1 MGFRIRTID
10 FTATGREIV
19 RERALGQAELTIGRG
34 AENDI
39 HLPDLAVEQQ
49 HVKVVPAL
57 GGNLRLQAVGS
68 LGFTLNGRS
77 TSDVVVDPG
86 EGAELTLGSYR
97 LAFAREED
105 GETAITIRQVE
116 AREEGKVDTLGGFSL
131 ASVLPGKRPVA
142 WIGLAVILLAFLA
155 IPIWSSLS
163 RTPAEPDYDK
173 PGAVMMDASWETGAL
188 SSVHHGLEENCE
200 ACHVKPFVAVRD
212 ETCLSCHKDIGDHA
226 AQRRQQNA
234 RGSPGAEDAVLW
246 QVAHAFGKPGPGAC
260 TDCHTEHEGAGR
272 MEPTREQFCADCHGT
287 LDERLTDTRLGN
299 ASDFGKAHPQFQA
312 RLFTASTQREPVR
325 VSLADNPRQWDGLRF
340 PHRMHLSTTNG
351 VARMAQRLG
360 EGASLECSDCH
371 RPTADGVRFL
381 PVDMEQDCEAC
392 HSLVYDRV
400 GSTFRTLH
408 HGNVEQ
414 MRADLLAMDRTAR
427 RPIVAARSRPGQ
439 YAAGGLYS
447 ASFNSVTSGASL
459 AANAMSRQGLCG
471 GCHIPD
477 RSRGS
482 LGVMPVTQQSRYFM
496 HGWFDHED
504 HKQEECTSCH
514 AADKSDAA
522 SDLLLPRIAE
532 CRECHQGE
540 RAIKAEVP
548 SGCAMCHSYHPRVEP
563 AATAPPRIA
572 RR

>member
-19 RERALGQAELTIGRG
+19 RERAIGQVELTIGRA

-39 HLPDLAVEQQ
+39 HLPDLAVEQR

-57 GGNLRLQAVGS
+57 GGKLRLEAMGS
-68 LGFTLNGRS
+68 LGFTVDGRK
-77 TSDVVVDPG
+77 TSDVVIDPG
-86 EGAELTLGSYR
+86 EGAELELGSYR
-97 LAFAREED
+97 LQFAREDD
-105 GETAITIRQVE
+105 GETAITIRQAE
-116 AREEGKVDTLGGFSL
+116 ASEEGKIDTLGGFSL
-131 ASVLPGKRPVA
+131 ATVLPGKRPVA
-142 WIGLAVILLAFLA
+142 WIGLGLILVAFLA
-155 IPIWSSLS
+155 IPIWSNLT
-163 RTPAEPDYDK
+163 RTPVKPDYNK

-188 SSVHHGLEENCE
+188 SSVHHGLEDNCE

-226 AQRRQQNA
+226 AQPRQQNA
-234 RGSPGAEDAVLW
+234 RGSPGAGDAVLW
-246 QVAHAFGKPGPGAC
+246 EVAHAFGKPGPGAC

-287 LDERLTDTRLGN
+287 LDERLTDTKLAN
-299 ASDFGKAHPQFQA
+299 ASDFGRVHPQFQA
-312 RLFTASTQREPVR
+312 RLFTAATQREPVR
-325 VSLADNPRQWDGLRF
+325 VSLNANPRQWDGLRF

-360 EGASLECSDCH
+360 EGPNLECGDCH

-381 PVDMEQDCEAC
+381 PVDMEQDCESC

-414 MRADLLAMDRTAR
+414 MRADLLAMDRSAR
-427 RPIVAARSRPGQ
+427 RPIVAARARPGQ
-439 YAAGGLYS
+439 YRAGGLYS
-447 ASFNSVTSGASL
+447 ASFTSVTSGSSL
-459 AANAMSRQGLCG
+459 LANAMSSKGLCG
-471 GCHIPD
+471 ECHIPAA
-477 RSRGS
+477 GGGA

-504 HKQEECTSCH
+504 HKQAKCTSCH
-514 AADKSDAA
+514 AADTSDAA

-540 RAIKAEVP
+540 SAIKAEVP

-563 AATAPPRIA
+563 VAAPPRIA